1 MVNKLNNNEEQPAKK
16 KRPKKYWWLVGVV
29 VILIG
34 IFGGA
39 KYYIDSSMEAVNPD
53 SSKTVQVKIPLGAT
67 NKKIGQILADKKLVK
82 SAFVFNYYTQTQKK
96 VEFKAG
102 YYSLS
107 ASMNV
112 KTIAKILK
120 QGGSTTPISGLKGKV
135 LVQEG
140 QTIDQI
146 ATTVQKQTKYSAKDF
161 LKLMQNESYLD
172 GLAKKYPKL
181 LTSSMSAQN
190 VRYRLEGYLFP
201 ATYDV
206 TNLKSLKSLV
216 NQMVAAENQQLEPYY
231 TKITAKHLSVQE
243 VLTLAS
249 LVEREGVSNADRK
262 KIAGVFFNRLNAQMP
277 LQSDIS
283 VMYALNTHKRSL
295 TYKDLKVDS
304 PYNLYTNKG
313 YGPGP
318 FNSPGIQSIKAVLN
332 PTAQNKKYL
341 YFVANMKTG
350 KVYYSKTYAQH
361 QKITAKLAKDNQ

>member
-1 MVNKLNNNEEQPAKK
+1 MVNKLNNGKEQSEKK

-29 VILIG
+29 IVLIG
-34 IFGGA
+34 VFGGA
-39 KYYIDSSMEAVNPD
+39 KYYFDSSMEAVNPD
-53 SSKTVQVKIPLGAT
+53 SSKVVQVKIPLGAT

-96 VEFKAG
+96 VDFKAG
-102 YYSLS
+102 YYFLS
-107 ASMNV
+107 PSMNV
-112 KTIAKILK
+112 KKIAKILK
-120 QGGSTTPISGLKGKV
+120 QGGAATAVSGLNGKV

-146 ATTVQKQTKYSAKDF
+146 AATVQKQTKYSAKDF
-161 LKLMQNESYLD
+161 LKLMQNENYLN
-172 GLAKKYPKL
+172 GLAKQYPQL

-206 TNLKSLKSLV
+206 SNLKSLKALV
-216 NQMVAAENQQLEPYY
+216 NQMVTAENQQLKPYY
-231 TKITAKHLSVQE
+231 AKITAKHLSVQE

-249 LVEREGVSNADRK
+249 LVEREGVSNSDRR
-262 KIAGVFFNRLNAQMP
+262 KIAGVFFNRLDTQMP

-283 VMYALNTHKRSL
+283 VMYALNTHKKNL

-332 PTAQNKKYL
+332 PASQGKKYL

-361 QKITAKLAKDNQ
+361 QKITAKLTKDNQ